1 MIEFIG
7 VDLSGKN
14 VGFNL
19 EEIGT
24 IYPGDDIV
32 YIRGNPVRIS
42 SIEAVNVLSDQ
53 PFLMSTKNIR
63 NRY

>member
-7 VDLSGKN
+7 VDSSGKN
-14 VGFNL
+14 VGFNF

-32 YIRGNPVRIS
+32 YIRGNPVQIS
-42 SIEAVNVLSDQ
+42 SIEAVNALSDQ
-53 PFLMSTKNIR
+53 PFLIPTKNTG
-63 NRY
+63 NKH